1 MQKKTIIGNHERL
14 MDRARS
20 LLQEMDE
27 KDAMYALQ
35 DDGCSPEISFLVVK
49 AAKILAEPYLLSEE
63 ID

>member
-1 MQKKTIIGNHERL
+1 

-35 DDGCSPEISFLVVK
+35 GDGCSPEISFLVVK
-49 AAKILAEPYLLSEE
+49 AARILAEPYLPSEK